1 MEKVEEKNELDD
13 IYSSVKINIILSGK
27 SNNSEIKNLFK
38 MIFVSKLKILILII
52 IVVSWY
58 KNIINDFYLNNYCEN
73 KSLY

>member
-1 MEKVEEKNELDD
+1 MEKVEAKNELDD

-58 KNIINDFYLNNYCEN
+58 KNI
-73 KSLY
+73 